1 MQTVALS
8 AKFQIVIPKLLRKQL
23 HLTADQKLEARVH
36 EGRIELI
43 PVVPMHAARGMFTGI
58 DTHVPNEPKSGA
70 A

>member
-8 AKFQIVIPKLLRKQL
+8 PKFQIVIPKLLRTQL
-23 HLTADQKLEARVH
+23 RLTAGQKLEARVH

-43 PVVPMHAARGMFTGI
+43 PVVPMHAARGMFSGI
-58 DTHVPNEPKSGA
+58 DTHVPNDPESLA